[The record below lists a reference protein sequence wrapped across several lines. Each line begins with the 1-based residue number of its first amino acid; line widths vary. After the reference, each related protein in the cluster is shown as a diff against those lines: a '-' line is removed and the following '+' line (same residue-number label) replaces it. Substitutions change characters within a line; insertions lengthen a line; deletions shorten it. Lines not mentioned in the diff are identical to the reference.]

1 NKILGNFELV
11 GIPPAPRGVPQIEVT
26 FDIDANGILNVTAKD
41 TGSGKEQ
48 AIKITAKSGLNEDE
62 IDRMVKEAELHAE
75 EDKKKKEAITQRN
88 NLDSL
93 VYQTEKLVSEN
104 KDKFSEDD
112 LKPLNEAIA
121 ASKKVLENQEASSDD
136 LKKSLDELTQASHAF
151 SSKLYE
157 QQKASGEASAEAGS
171 TGGAEAKSGDDDV
184 IDADYKDVD

>member
-1 NKILGNFELV
+1 M
-11 GIPPAPRGVPQIEVT
+11 T